1 MAKLTRTSKFA
12 DLRGQITNDRE
23 SSVVTNDLSAYQNRL
38 NNVQG
43 QLDPRMQE
51 QMNNTQSF
59 NNYNNNYQQPQY
71 TTAQFEQPQQTFNN
85 LNMNNNSYNDFNNN
99 YQQPQQPQ
107 YTAEQFIQ
115 PQQTFNN
122 LNVNDSSYGNVGNNY
137 QQPQESVNNTMN
149 KTLTID
155 DIYND
160 VFSQM
165 NQGQN
170 NVGSNTVNNDYM
182 EQTFSGV
189 NSYNMNNGQQTLND
203 ILESN
208 VDAVRHQQ
216 QPQKSY
222 QYQQQPVNQQPLN
235 SVDNSYQANPQLDK
249 EFSNTV
255 SLEISKIM
263 DGIDNNKVGNQ
274 QPVIKPQQPQT
285 QENVV
290 DIKNIRDTEPV
301 TRDTISETIP
311 FVVSDQD
318 VDEYDE
324 EEGSNTV
331 LNIILIVLIV
341 ILLAV
346 LGMIVFYILKTKGIL

>member
-23 SSVVTNDLSAYQNRL
+23 SGVVTNDLSSYQNRL
-38 NNVQG
+38 NSVQG

-51 QMNNTQSF
+51 QMSNTQSF
-59 NNYNNNYQQPQY
+59 NNYNNNYQQPAYNQQPQY
-71 TTAQFEQPQQTFNN
+71 TTAQFEQPQQVQQPQQTFNN
-85 LNMNNNSYNDFNNN
+85 LNMNNNSYNDYNNN
-99 YQQPQQPQ
+99 YQQSS
-107 YTAEQFIQ
+107 
-115 PQQTFNN
+115 NN
-122 LNVNDSSYGNVGNNY
+122 S
-137 QQPQESVNNTMN
+137 MN

-160 VFSQM
+160 VFSSM
-165 NQGQN
+165 NQGQDSVN
-170 NVGSNTVNNDYM
+170 NNINNDYM

-203 ILESN
+203 ILDSN

-216 QPQKSY
+216 SQQSY

-235 SVDNSYQANPQLDK
+235 NTNNGYQSNPQLDK

-263 DGIDNNKVGNQ
+263 DGIDNNASNQ
-274 QPVIKPQQPQT
+274 QQNVRPQQTQQVQQPQ
-285 QENVV
+285 QGRVV

-301 TRDTISETIP
+301 TRDTMSETIP

-318 VDEYDE
+318 VDEYDD

-331 LNIILIVLIV
+331 LNIILIVLII

>member
-12 DLRGQITNDRE
+12 DLRGQISNDRE
-23 SSVVTNDLSAYQNRL
+23 SGVVTNDLSSYQNRL
-38 NNVQG
+38 NSVQG

-59 NNYNNNYQQPQY
+59 NNSYHQQAYNQQPQY
-71 TTAQFEQPQQTFNN
+71 TTAQFEQPQQPQMPQYTAAQFEQPQQNFNN
-85 LNMNNNSYNDFNNN
+85 LNMNNNSNNDYYNN
-99 YQQPQQPQ
+99 YQQQ
-107 YTAEQFIQ
+107 AS
-115 PQQTFNN
+115 NN
-122 LNVNDSSYGNVGNNY
+122 NI
-137 QQPQESVNNTMN
+137 N

-160 VFSQM
+160 VFSSM

-170 NVGSNTVNNDYM
+170 SVNNNNINNDYM

-203 ILESN
+203 ILDSN

-216 QPQKSY
+216 PQQSY
-222 QYQQQPVNQQPLN
+222 QYQQQQQPVNQQQYN
-235 SVDNSYQANPQLDK
+235 TNNMYQSNPQSDR

-263 DGIDNNKVGNQ
+263 DGIDNNGGQNV
-274 QPVIKPQQPQT
+274 KPQQPQ
-285 QENVV
+285 QPQQLHQKPQQQQDSVV
-290 DIKNIRDTEPV
+290 EIKNIRDTEPV
-301 TRDTISETIP
+301 TRDTMSETIP
-311 FVVSDQD
+311 FVVSDQET
-318 VDEYDE
+318 DEYD

-331 LNIILIVLIV
+331 LNIILIVLII
-341 ILLAV
+341 ILIAV